1 MVSARFRA
9 DETSAKL
16 TWMGLTAD
24 VRRQKTC
31 RRRTTG
37 SSFRGPRRRGAH
49 HPGSERP
56 WVSRTVA
63 ISQHVPPSRYPG
75 STTVIPSATVADLP
89 NRQGPCLQNS
99 SGGTPG
105 PPDKRLSPVATLAR
119 KNWTFITIRAVTTR
133 PSARHYHLGGDS
145 TGSRP

>member
-1 MVSARFRA
+1 MA
-9 DETSAKL
+9 
-16 TWMGLTAD
+16 
-24 VRRQKTC
+24 
-31 RRRTTG
+31 G

-99 SGGTPG
+99 SGRTPR
-105 PPDKRLSPVATLAR
+105 PPDKRLSPVAIEAR
-119 KNWTFITIRAVTTR
+119 KNWTFIPIQAATTR
-133 PSARHYHLGGDS
+133 RE
-145 TGSRP
+145 RPDTIPREAAPALECVLREVTEGADAPPRPAHS

>member
-16 TWMGLTAD
+16 TWMGLTAGI
-24 VRRQKTC
+24 RRQKP
-31 RRRTTG
+31 TG
-37 SSFRGPRRRGAH
+37 ATWLAGGFRGPRRRRAH

-105 PPDKRLSPVATLAR
+105 PPDKRLSLVA
-119 KNWTFITIRAVTTR
+119 
-133 PSARHYHLGGDS
+133 
-145 TGSRP
+145 